1 MASLSALRQLGSID
15 ACQRLIVP
23 QYRGAGLGAFREFIF
38 SRDWGHQ
45 PARCGRSKSF
55 AQVCVF
61 LLDQQRSCGGSG
73 IPRVQC
79 ELTDNYI
86 GGQDNGGF
94 GDVIGATNPFG
105 ITSVDVTRP
114 DANTLN
120 ITINTFYAGAPDN
133 HNSGA
138 PNTFGTG
145 YGSLFL
151 SKGAASTWAT
161 FGADSVGDTYSSH
174 VGFWSYAVTVNDNNG
189 TLTGGLYSTGSTS
202 SDTAHTYNATG
213 VVQNYTTSTDGTIVM
228 ANVNGNPVSYPNPGN
243 PNDYFRQ
250 GQAVQYDPF
259 NGQSVMIG
267 TSVLE
272 SIVAPNGGNPG
283 QIIFTITDNG
293 FFDDSL
299 ALAWA
304 MTCGNDVIIAEIPV
318 TITTHQDFNAITGC
332 AATVWH
338 RPRRVGSAWLAQEA
352 EGRAGRLIKIQDR
365 IAERPP

>member
-1 MASLSALRQLGSID
+1 MNSSSVVIGAISRRAVVSRRVLRKFAYSCLISSVVAVGLASPAFSAN
-15 ACQRLIVP
+15 
-23 QYRGAGLGAFREFIF
+23 F
-38 SRDWGHQ
+38 
-45 PARCGRSKSF
+45 
-55 AQVCVF
+55 
-61 LLDQQRSCGGSG
+61 
-73 IPRVQC
+73 
-79 ELTDNYI
+79 TDNYI
-86 GGQDNGGF
+86 GGLDNGGF
-94 GDVIGATNPFG
+94 GDVIGNTNPFG

-151 SKGAASTWAT
+151 SQGAASTWTT
-161 FGADSVGDTYSSH
+161 FGASSNSDTYSSH

-189 TLTGGLYSTGSTS
+189 TLTGGLYSTGSTAG
-202 SDTAHTYNATG
+202 DTANTYNATG
-213 VVQNYTTSTDGTIVM
+213 VVKNYTTSNDGTIVM

-259 NGQSVMIG
+259 NGQLVMTG

-272 SIVAPNGGNPG
+272 LIVAPNGGNPG

-293 FFDDSL
+293 FFDDLL

-318 TITTHQDFNAITGC
+318 TITTHQETTPIPAALPLFGTGLGVLGLLGWRRKRK
-332 AATVWH
+332 AA
-338 RPRRVGSAWLAQEA
+338 LAA
-352 EGRAGRLIKIQDR
+352 
-365 IAERPP
+365 